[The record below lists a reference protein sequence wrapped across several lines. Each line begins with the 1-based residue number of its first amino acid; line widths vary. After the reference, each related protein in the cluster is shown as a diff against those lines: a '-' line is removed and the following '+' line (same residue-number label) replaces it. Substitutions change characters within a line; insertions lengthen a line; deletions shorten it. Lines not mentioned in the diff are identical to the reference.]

1 MHLLRMCTFVSTKA
15 SKKRCCTCR
24 QVNNIL
30 CDASA
35 KPSNRRPCNATSC
48 AVEARA
54 LKLRFTPW
62 SACEAECGNG
72 YNGRAAVCANADGIA
87 VDPTACSG
95 YTGASMSADVASE
108 MAYVILNGIDKCF
121 TCVSFPIFQTSLN
134 SGGPVAR
141 CFMAGLQRT
150 YAFIPNA
157 TCCVNGNEKLA
168 PRCQEV
174 VIIAEKLEANSLL
187 Y

>member
-1 MHLLRMCTFVSTKA
+1 MHLLRMCTFVST
-15 SKKRCCTCR
+15 KKRCCTCR

-121 TCVSFPIFQTSLN
+121 TCVSFPFH
-134 SGGPVAR
+134 
-141 CFMAGLQRT
+141 F
-150 YAFIPNA
+150 PNFFKLRRS
-157 TCCVNGNEKLA
+157 CC
-168 PRCQEV
+168 P
-174 VIIAEKLEANSLL
+174 LL
-187 Y
+187 YGGTAAHICFHSKRHMLCQW